1 MNTAQIAA
9 KISLF
14 GQIYIPYPPHIEFH
28 QRCEYLIELG
38 RATRG
43 RPQKGMRVLAPS
55 GSGKSTATEAFI
67 QKFEVQTPRTDK
79 RVPLVYI
86 PLEEGTTSK
95 KLMSSILDFFGD
107 QYSAYGNEQVLK
119 NRVKACFERFGTD
132 LLFVDEAQHLDFRN
146 SGATNATDSL
156 KRFLDDGVVP
166 IVFLGIEEAEN
177 FFTKNIQL
185 GSRLIAPSD
194 FKPLDVRDRSHRS
207 LLAGYAASLDRA
219 IVQRGILP
227 ELGALQDRWA
237 VKCLHSAT
245 DGIIGRV
252 SRLLE
257 IALEIALRRGA
268 TRIERY
274 DLASAVDSWGILN
287 GVMKSNPFLREEG
300 S

>member
-1 MNTAQIAA
+1 MNTAEVAA
-9 KISLF
+9 KVALLKK
-14 GQIYIPYPPHIEFH
+14 IYVSYPPHIEFH

-43 RPQKGMRVLAPS
+43 QPQNGMRVLAPS
-55 GSGKSTATEAFI
+55 GSGKSAATKAFI
-67 QKFEVQTPRTDK
+67 RKFEAQTPRTETH
-79 RVPLVYI
+79 VPLVYI

-107 QYSAYGNEQVLK
+107 KYSSSGNEQVLK

-132 LLFVDEAQHLDFRN
+132 LLFIDEVQHLDYRN
-146 SGATNATDSL
+146 SGANNATDSL

-166 IVFLGIEEAEN
+166 IVFLGVDEAKA

-194 FKPLDVRDRSHRS
+194 FKPLDARSRSDRS
-207 LLAGYAASLDRA
+207 LLASYAASLDQA
-219 IVQRGILP
+219 IVQKGILTEP
-227 ELGALQDRWA
+227 SALRDSWVIQ
-237 VKCLHSAT
+237 CLHSVT
-245 DGIIGRV
+245 DGVIGRV

-257 IALEIALRRGA
+257 VALVIALRRGA

-274 DLASAVDSWGILN
+274 DLALAVDSWGIAN
-287 GVMKSNPFLREEG
+287 GVVKLNPFRREEG
-300 S
+300 Q